1 MSCLY
6 ALVQCK
12 HTAMSLTMSFIY
24 ISPLIHKYWTSFGY
38 KICTQNLILQGF
50 SLGFVEP
57 ASLDH
62 SHMFGIQLSLF
73 SNDFLLDF
81 SFVVSYSDTLKVLL
95 SIFLP
100 PLLHLLLYL
109 LFVCFF
115 IPSIALSTFLFV
127 FQTPPLVKQILL
139 HLVFWFCVPFA
150 LTFLIK

>member
-1 MSCLY
+1 
-6 ALVQCK
+6 
-12 HTAMSLTMSFIY
+12 MSLTNEFYLYFILDPQ
-24 ISPLIHKYWTSFGY
+24 ILNFFWV
-38 KICTQNLILQGF
+38 QILQGF
-50 SLGFVEP
+50 SLGFMEP

-62 SHMFGIQLSLF
+62 SDMFGIPLGLF

-81 SFVVSYSDTLKVLL
+81 SFVVTYSDTLKVLL

-115 IPSIALSTFLFV
+115 IPSIALSTFFFV

-139 HLVFWFCVPFA
+139 RLVFWFCVLFA
-150 LTFLIK
+150 LTFSNKIIK

>member
-1 MSCLY
+1 
-6 ALVQCK
+6 
-12 HTAMSLTMSFIY
+12 MSLTNEFYLYFTLDPQIMNFF
-24 ISPLIHKYWTSFGY
+24 WV
-38 KICTQNLILQGF
+38 QILQGF
-50 SLGFVEP
+50 SLGFMEP

-62 SHMFGIQLSLF
+62 SDMFGIQLGLF

-81 SFVVSYSDTLKVLL
+81 SFVVSCSDTLKVLL
-95 SIFLP
+95 CILLP

-139 HLVFWFCVPFA
+139 GLVFWF
-150 LTFLIK
+150 FLVFLQLNFSTIFCFPWAW

>member
-6 ALVQCK
+6 ALVQYK
-12 HTAMSLTMSFIY
+12 HTAMSLTNEFYLYFTLDPQI
-24 ISPLIHKYWTSFGY
+24 LNFFWV
-38 KICTQNLILQGF
+38 QILQGF

-57 ASLDH
+57 VSLDH

-115 IPSIALSTFLFV
+115 IPSIALSMFLFV